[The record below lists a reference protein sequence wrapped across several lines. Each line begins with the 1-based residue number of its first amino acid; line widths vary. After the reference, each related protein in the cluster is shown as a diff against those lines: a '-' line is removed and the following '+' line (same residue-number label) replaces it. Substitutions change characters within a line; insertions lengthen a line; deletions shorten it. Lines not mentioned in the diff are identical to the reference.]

1 MALEALASNG
11 GARQGEGFLE
21 PPSHARD
28 GGTGDLV
35 VEGGGGRAEPPDGLH
50 AAHGGEM
57 VGGGRA
63 QARAGVPVARADV
76 LGEAA
81 DAPRAEAQGRG
92 SAAVDVFPVQEG
104 GLQRLFGE
112 HVGRGARALRQEAYC
127 TDGGFL
133 GTLAR
138 ATEGESRH
146 HVLPPWGHAIAP
158 FVR

>member
-1 MALEALASNG
+1 MRTPECQGGPVALEDV
-11 GARQGEGFLE
+11 R
-21 PPSHARD
+21 RD
-28 GGTGDLV
+28 N
-35 VEGGGGRAEPPDGLH
+35 
-50 AAHGGEM
+50 
-57 VGGGRA
+57 
-63 QARAGVPVARADV
+63 
-76 LGEAA
+76 A
-81 DAPRAEAQGRG
+81 DAPGAETPGRG
-92 SAAVDVFPVQEG
+92 GEAVDSVPVQEG

-138 ATEGESRH
+138 ATEGASRH

>member
-1 MALEALASNG
+1 
-11 GARQGEGFLE
+11 
-21 PPSHARD
+21 
-28 GGTGDLV
+28 
-35 VEGGGGRAEPPDGLH
+35 
-50 AAHGGEM
+50 M

-138 ATEGESRH
+138 ATEVASRH

>member
-1 MALEALASNG
+1 MQAG
-11 GARQGEGFLE
+11 GAPR
-21 PPSHARD
+21 
-28 GGTGDLV
+28 
-35 VEGGGGRAEPPDGLH
+35 GGGRAEPPDGLH

-104 GLQRLFGE
+104 GLQRLFGDTEEGIALEDLMKKLPAAEKRVPSQE
-112 HVGRGARALRQEAYC
+112 H
-127 TDGGFL
+127 
-133 GTLAR
+133 
-138 ATEGESRH
+138 
-146 HVLPPWGHAIAP
+146 
-158 FVR
+158 